1 MKLAIFDIDGTLVRS
16 DAHEDRLYW
25 QALETVLGVAREP
38 FDWASFR
45 HVTDNGIAHD
55 VYRRQ
60 NGTVPSID
68 ALNATERHFAAM
80 WRDTL
85 ADMPAHEVEV
95 PGASAW
101 MQALLAHDGWQVAIA
116 TGGWQQSATAK
127 LAAAGIDVAALP
139 MACANDA
146 LSREEIVTTARR
158 RAEAAHAVETFERV
172 VYVGDGV
179 WDVRT
184 CAALEM
190 PLVGMAVTA
199 EVRERLTAL
208 SVSHVLDDYLD
219 VPAVLRALESAE
231 VPG

>member
-1 MKLAIFDIDGTLVRS
+1 MNLAIFDIDGTLVRS

-25 QALETVLGVAREP
+25 HALEDVLGVAREP
-38 FDWASFR
+38 FDWASFP

-55 VYRRQ
+55 VVRRQ
-60 NGTVPSID
+60 TGTAPTAD
-68 ALNATERHFAAM
+68 ALKATEDHFAEM
-80 WRDTL
+80 WREAL
-85 ADMPAHEVEV
+85 AEMPAHEVEV
-95 PGASAW
+95 PGAGAW
-101 MQALLAHDGWQVAIA
+101 MRELTAHDGWRVAIA
-116 TGGWQQSATAK
+116 TGGWRQSATAK
-127 LAAAGIDVAALP
+127 MTAAGIDAAALP

-158 RAEAAHAVETFERV
+158 RAEDAHGVAAFERV

-199 EVRERLTAL
+199 KVRERLTTL
-208 SVSHVLDDYLD
+208 GVSHVLDDYRD
-219 VPAVLRALESAE
+219 VAAVLVALETAE